1 MQGMIMITNEKYNK
15 HLLDIA
21 DENKD
26 IYRVFK
32 SIISRHDL
40 NAIMIHI
47 FKHVEYDTYNRK
59 NTIREQTDYSLL
71 ELMQAEVLNF
81 IDNNKIDYS
90 TFSKANADT
99 KDVFSLFCE
108 SKLADRELAQ
118 KLQEHE
124 LSNIM
129 WGVLKIILWHNLAL
143 QAYANNFYLLAYNQ
157 YSYCDLMTSNLRE
170 FVWHETPYQEHTQS
184 IRYKAL
190 DLAETIWGCDA
201 ENILLRKHVAELIT
215 QIMHDDK
222 LSLTQVDNWL
232 KQSEIVPQAIIERYK
247 NNDYGN
253 TKSVKQQREIL
264 KAEIIYILSNDDCKN
279 V

>member
-1 MQGMIMITNEKYNK
+1 MITNEEYDK

-32 SIISRHDL
+32 SIIGKHDL

-90 TFSKANADT
+90 TFKKANIDT
-99 KDVFSLFCE
+99 QKLFNLFCE
-108 SKLADRELAQ
+108 SKLADRKLAQ

-124 LSNIM
+124 RSNIM

-143 QAYANNFYLLAYNQ
+143 QAYANSFYLLAHNQ
-157 YSYCDLMTSNLRE
+157 YSYCDLMMSSLHE
-170 FVWHETPYQEHTQS
+170 FVWHETPYQEHTQT

-190 DLAETIWGCDA
+190 DLAEIIWSYDT

-232 KQSEIVPQAIIERYK
+232 KQSEVVPQAIIERYK

-253 TKSVKQQREIL
+253 TKSVKRQREIL
-264 KAEIIYILSNDDCKN
+264 KAEIIYTLNDYDCKN

>member
-1 MQGMIMITNEKYNK
+1 MITTEEYDK

-26 IYRVFK
+26 IYKVFK
-32 SIISRHDL
+32 SIIGKNDL
-40 NAIMIHI
+40 DAIMISI
-47 FKHVEYDTYNRK
+47 FKHVEYDTYNRE
-59 NTIREQTDYSLL
+59 NTVKEQNDYLLL
-71 ELMQAEVLNF
+71 ELMKAEILNF
-81 IDNNKIDYS
+81 INNNKIDYS
-90 TFSKANADT
+90 TFSKAKTDT
-99 KDVFSLFCE
+99 QNIFNLFCE

-124 LSNIM
+124 LSSIM
-129 WGVLKIILWHNLAL
+129 WGVLKIILWRNLAL
-143 QAYANNFYLLAYNQ
+143 QAYANDFYLLAYNQ
-157 YSYCDLMTSNLRE
+157 YSNCDLMMSRLEE

-190 DLAETIWGCDA
+190 DLAETIWGCDSK
-201 ENILLRKHVAELIT
+201 NILLRKHVAELIT

-232 KQSEIVPQAIIERYK
+232 KQSEVVPQAIIERYK

-253 TKSVKQQREIL
+253 TKSVKKQREIL
-264 KAEIIYILSNDDCKN
+264 KAEIIYILNNDDCKN

>member
-1 MQGMIMITNEKYNK
+1 MAMISNEKYDK

-21 DENKD
+21 DKNKD
-26 IYRVFK
+26 IHRVFK
-32 SIISRHDL
+32 SIISKHDL
-40 NAIMIHI
+40 SAIMISI
-47 FKHVEYDTYNRK
+47 FKHVEYDTYNRE
-59 NTIREQTDYSLL
+59 NTLKEQIDYALL
-71 ELMQAEVLNF
+71 ELMQIEVLNF

-90 TFSKANADT
+90 TFSKANTAT
-99 KDVFSLFCE
+99 QEVFSLFYK
-108 SKLADRELAQ
+108 SKLENRELAQ

-129 WGVLKIILWHNLAL
+129 WAILKIILWHNLAL

-157 YSYCDLMTSNLRE
+157 YCYCDMMMSSLE
-170 FVWHETPYQEHTQS
+170 KIVWHETPYQEHTQS

-190 DLAETIWGCDA
+190 DLAEIVWGYDV
-201 ENILLRKHVAELIT
+201 ENILLRKHVSELIIE
-215 QIMHDDK
+215 IMHKQK

-232 KQSEIVPQAIIERYK
+232 KKSEVVPQAIIERYK

-264 KAEIIYILSNDDCKN
+264 RAEIIYILSDYDCEK

>member
-1 MQGMIMITNEKYNK
+1 MMMITNEKYDK

-21 DENKD
+21 DKNKD

-40 NAIMIHI
+40 TMIMISI

-59 NTIREQTDYSLL
+59 NTVREQADYSLL

-81 IDNNKIDYS
+81 IDNHKIDYS
-90 TFSKANADT
+90 SFSKANKDT
-99 KDVFSLFCE
+99 QDIFNLFCK

-124 LSNIM
+124 FSNIM
-129 WGVLKIILWHNLAL
+129 WGVLKIILWRNLAL

-157 YSYCDLMTSNLRE
+157 YSYCDLMMSSLNE

-190 DLAETIWGCDA
+190 DLAETIWGCDN
-201 ENILLRKHVAELIT
+201 ENILLRKHVAELII
-215 QIMHDDK
+215 QIMHDYK

-232 KQSEIVPQAIIERYK
+232 KQSEVVPQAIIERYK

-253 TKSVKQQREIL
+253 TKSVKKQREIL
-264 KAEIIYILSNDDCKN
+264 KAEIIYILNNDDCKN
-279 V
+279 M